1 MNKTRIVL
9 GVILSACAAFTHAAD
24 AVKSVEQYPQLGY
37 PVKSITPIFSQLLVL
52 PYPPG
57 FKIAFENT
65 RGPRYIREAV
75 LEKENVDA
83 WSQMITLTGM
93 KDLALKPDVSPQSFA
108 ENMAA
113 GFQRACP
120 ASFSAQGI
128 AAGKL
133 SGYDS
138 FVMVASCGTSPT
150 TGGKT
155 SEAAMIAVI
164 KGQSDYYTIQWAERA
179 APSATPIV
187 IDVSKWTEKFRQLNP
202 IKLCPIVAGEAAPY
216 PSCVN

>member
-1 MNKTRIVL
+1 MAL
-9 GVILSACAAFTHAAD
+9 AACASFTHAAD
-24 AVKSVEQYPQLGY
+24 AVKRVDQYRQLGY
-37 PVKSITPIFSQLLVL
+37 SVKSITPIFSQLLVL
-52 PYPPG
+52 PYPAG

-65 RGPRYIREAV
+65 QGPRYIREAV
-75 LEKENVDA
+75 LDKENVDE

-93 KDLALKPDVSPQSFA
+93 KDLALKPEVTPKSFA

-155 SEAAMIAVI
+155 SEAAIIAVI

-179 APSATPIV
+179 APSATPIAV
-187 IDVSKWTEKFRQLNP
+187 DVNKWTEKFRQLNP